1 MTLKNNFIWLKKKNS
16 SNWFFYIGI
25 SNEVRPGRFLTVF
38 SIKLSFI
45 IFHFDSYVFS
55 LKEVLIV
62 NRMEL
67 LPYNSQFLRSHD
79 LKFFRKRHKKNK
91 RKKSLFLITLPRK
104 ICENE
109 NTTVRLLKLNGI
121 KFEGI

>member
-1 MTLKNNFIWLKKKNS
+1 MTLKNNFIWLKKKLVKLV
-16 SNWFFYIGI
+16 FLYL

-45 IFHFDSYVFS
+45 IFHYDSYVFS
-55 LKEVLIV
+55 LKEGLIV

-91 RKKSLFLITLPRK
+91 RKNSLFLITLPRK
-104 ICENE
+104 F
-109 NTTVRLLKLNGI
+109 VRMKTQMLD
-121 KFEGI
+121 F